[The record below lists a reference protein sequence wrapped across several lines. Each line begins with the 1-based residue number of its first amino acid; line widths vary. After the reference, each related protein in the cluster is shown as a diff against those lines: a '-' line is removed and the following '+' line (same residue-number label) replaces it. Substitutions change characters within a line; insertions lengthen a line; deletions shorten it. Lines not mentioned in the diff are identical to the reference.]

1 MPQGDSGFLS
11 PANLSIETNLNAYGD
26 DIVYQITKPPVH
38 GQMLKD
44 DIPISR
50 FTQGDLEAESIEYR
64 HNGTSLDFKDTFGF
78 VVTAN
83 EVGRVGRAEAKG
95 LVALSIYPES
105 YWEPLVIVRYM
116 VNYTEL
122 NLPLLKGHSSLKY
135 DTLIAVPQKP
145 SFGTF
150 IFLFIPFHQCCDTP
164 LNP

>member
-1 MPQGDSGFLS
+1 
-11 PANLSIETNLNAYGD
+11 
-26 DIVYQITKPPVH
+26 
-38 GQMLKD
+38 MLKD

-122 NLPLLKGHSSLKY
+122 NWPLLKGHSSLKD
-135 DTLIAVPQKP
+135 DTYSQGC
-145 SFGTF
+145 FF
-150 IFLFIPFHQCCDTP
+150 DIFSANLTRDLPKF
-164 LNP
+164 

>member
-116 VNYTEL
+116 VNYTYSSSIGL
-122 NLPLLKGHSSLKY
+122 FVKRSFKLKRR
-135 DTLIAVPQKP
+135 
-145 SFGTF
+145 FCNF
-150 IFLFIPFHQCCDTP
+150 
-164 LNP
+164 